1 MRLNENEIF
10 QRAYDDCM
18 REMYA
23 KSQPMA
29 DWDNL
34 VEEYRQGKIA
44 KDERIYERHY
54 LSQKEFRYILD
65 KYIEAYGFKSKWK
78 SYMELLVSD
87 LEKGGLKD
95 VYVEGETAEDGYKF
109 PGHRGTEK
117 IPPIKEQIYSILAKY
132 IDTDSQLD
140 GAANEVTNAVFD
152 TINDIKDFYRF
163 DRKESDFSIAVALG
177 ASPTGNAET
186 VKKWWKENYGKD
198 IEIVERNPYLLWE
211 MDEYG
216 DEFEDVM
223 IDEYGENW
231 KEITDKEWK
240 EKEAKEKAEAEK
252 KINELREKLEKGAN

>member
-1 MRLNENEIF
+1 M
-10 QRAYDDCM
+10 
-18 REMYA
+18 
-23 KSQPMA
+23 
-29 DWDNL
+29 
-34 VEEYRQGKIA
+34 
-44 KDERIYERHY
+44 
-54 LSQKEFRYILD
+54 
-65 KYIEAYGFKSKWK
+65 
-78 SYMELLVSD
+78 
-87 LEKGGLKD
+87 
-95 VYVEGETAEDGYKF
+95 
-109 PGHRGTEK
+109 
-117 IPPIKEQIYSILAKY
+117 
-132 IDTDSQLD
+132 
-140 GAANEVTNAVFD
+140 FD

-163 DRKESDFSIAVALG
+163 DRKESDFSVAVALG

-252 KINELREKLEKGAN
+252 KMNELREKLEKKDE